1 VLAEE
6 DILQDLV
13 DLAQGLAY
21 LHGIGIIHRDLKP
34 ENVLVHSDAARR
46 GGSGARGGGEGSG
59 GGERRGKRQQ
69 GGVVRVRR
77 HRLIISDLGQSQHF
91 SSASRRTGCTGTVRF
106 TGKP

>member
-1 VLAEE
+1 MLAEE

-46 GGSGARGGGEGSG
+46 GGSGARGGRGEWGR
-59 GGERRGKRQQ
+59 GEEREETARGCSAGTEASSDHFGPRAESAFLVSVAAD
-69 GGVVRVRR
+69 GV
-77 HRLIISDLGQSQHF
+77 HRDGALH
-91 SSASRRTGCTGTVRF
+91 R
-106 TGKP
+106 